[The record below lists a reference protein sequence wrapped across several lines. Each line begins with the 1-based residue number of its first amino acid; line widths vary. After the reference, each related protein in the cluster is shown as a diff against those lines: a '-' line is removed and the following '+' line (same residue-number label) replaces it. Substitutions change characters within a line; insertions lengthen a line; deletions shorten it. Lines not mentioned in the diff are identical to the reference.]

1 MTANQRRSAGGLKLW
16 VNREVQFEIYRLLR
30 KIHRCNWDRAV
41 KLAETSFIQ
50 VLVSNETPDEPDV
63 AYDLNS
69 FEIHSSCFFSAAY
82 INLEPIIQR
91 LKGMILLQRE
101 SGGARHYKKELRESV
116 KETVQ
121 EQSEFI
127 NELQKARKVFK
138 SPEDLKTALV
148 DELNKISRR
157 H

>member
-1 MTANQRRSAGGLKLW
+1 M
-16 VNREVQFEIYRLLR
+16 
-30 KIHRCNWDRAV
+30 
-41 KLAETSFIQ
+41 
-50 VLVSNETPDEPDV
+50 VSGESPGEPDV
-63 AYDLNS
+63 AYDLKL
-69 FEIHSSCFFSAAY
+69 FEIPYCCSFDAAVK

-91 LKGMILLQRE
+91 LKGMILLRRE
-101 SGGARHYKKELRESV
+101 SGGARYYKKELRESV
-116 KETVQ
+116 KETLQ

-138 SPEDLKTALV
+138 SPENLKTALV

>member
-1 MTANQRRSAGGLKLW
+1 
-16 VNREVQFEIYRLLR
+16 
-30 KIHRCNWDRAV
+30 
-41 KLAETSFIQ
+41 
-50 VLVSNETPDEPDV
+50 
-63 AYDLNS
+63 
-69 FEIHSSCFFSAAY
+69 
-82 INLEPIIQR
+82 
-91 LKGMILLQRE
+91 MILLQRE
-101 SGGARHYKKELRESV
+101 SGGARYYKKELRESV